1 MAAVPADDSR
11 MRSKFGVFGG
21 VFTPNV
27 LTILGVIMFLR
38 FGQITGQAGVVHAI
52 FILAC
57 AKLITS
63 LTSISLAAIAT
74 NTRVKGG
81 GAYYLISRSLGV
93 EFGGGIAFV
102 FYLAQSVSVAMYVIG
117 FAEAFVA
124 MYPEVASNQQLVA
137 SIANAAVLI
146 TVLVGAGWAIRIQYL
161 ILLILAAALASFVLG
176 AGPLFSFERFAS
188 SLAPAYTGNASTL
201 TMFALFFPAAT
212 GIMAGANMSGDLRDP
227 GKSLPVGTFA
237 AIGVT
242 ALVYLGLIVLL
253 AGGVDRGELISNSLI
268 MNDVAVWPVL
278 IIAGVFAATLSSA
291 LGSMLGA
298 PRIMQAFARD
308 RVFKSLLFLGRGS
321 GPADEPRRAT
331 VLTALV
337 SQVAILLG
345 DLNAIAP
352 IITMFFM
359 ITYGTL
365 NLACFYEYYSGNPSF
380 RPRFKHSNW
389 WLALMGAFGCLIAM
403 LLIDVLWAIVSLV
416 AMAALYWSIRRIG
429 VEARW
434 GDVHSG
440 MAFERARL
448 ALLKLEKEP
457 VHAKNWRPII
467 LALGA
472 ASTGR
477 RRVLEFGQWLT
488 AGRGVLSLGQVVSEG
503 SEDRIER
510 GENIER
516 IIRQTISEEGIEAFP
531 AVVVDDDLLDGLKS
545 LLLCHGIGGVRP
557 NTVLLGWSN
566 DTDELER
573 FSKILRLSERLQ
585 RNIIVVKS
593 EVDLADWEARPGEIH
608 IWWHGRRNGPLMLL
622 LAHLLTQNDEFRRRK
637 TRLIH
642 VIPEEAG
649 REQARDHLSQMAER
663 ARIVFE
669 PMIVV
674 AENQREAILNLSK
687 NAAVVFMGFDPPA
700 EGEHI
705 PFFQDME
712 VLTDGLEEVILVS
725 SAPGVDLEA

>member
-1 MAAVPADDSR
+1 MVDATADAPR
-11 MRSKFGVFGG
+11 VRSKFGTFGG

-38 FGQITGQAGVVHAI
+38 FGQITGQAGVINAI
-52 FILAC
+52 LILVC

-124 MYPEVASNQQLVA
+124 AYPEIASDQRLVA
-137 SIANAAVLI
+137 TVANAAVFV

-161 ILLILAAALASFVLG
+161 ILLILAAALASFALG
-176 AGPLFSFERFAS
+176 AGALFSFERFAGN
-188 SLAPAYTGNASTL
+188 LGPAYTGGASTL

-227 GKSLPVGTFA
+227 ARSLPLGTFA

-242 ALVYLGLIVLL
+242 ALVYLGLILLL
-253 AGGVDRGELISNSLI
+253 AGGVDRADLIANSLI

-291 LGSMLGA
+291 LGSMLGS
-298 PRIMQAFARD
+298 PRILQAFARD
-308 RVFKSLLFLGRGS
+308 RVFKSLQFLGRGS
-321 GPADEPRRAT
+321 GSADEPRRAT

-337 SQVAILLG
+337 SQAAILLG

-359 ITYGTL
+359 VTYGTL

-389 WLALMGAFGCLIAM
+389 WVALLATLGCLVAM
-403 LLIDVLWAIVSLV
+403 LLIDALWAIFSLV

-429 VEARW
+429 IKARW

-440 MAFERARL
+440 VAFERARL
-448 ALLKLEKEP
+448 ALLKLEKAP

-472 ASTGR
+472 ASAGR
-477 RRVLEFGQWLT
+477 RRILEFGQWLT
-488 AGRGVLSLGQVVSEG
+488 AGRGVLSVGQVVSEG
-503 SEDRIER
+503 AEDRIER
-510 GENIER
+510 GDKVENV
-516 IIRQTISEEGIEAFP
+516 IRQTISEEGMEAFP

-557 NTVLLGWSN
+557 NTVLLGWSSN
-566 DTDELER
+566 LDELER
-573 FSKILRLSERLQ
+573 FTNILRLCERLR
-585 RNIIVVKS
+585 RNIVVVKS
-593 EVDLADWEARPGEIH
+593 EVELEDWEAPPGEIQV
-608 IWWHGRRNGPLMLL
+608 WWHGRRNGPLMLL
-622 LAHLLTQNDEFRRRK
+622 LAHLLTQNDEFRRRR

-642 VIPEEAG
+642 VIPEDAG
-649 REQARDHLSQMAER
+649 REQAQTHLAEMAER
-663 ARIVFE
+663 ARIDIE
-669 PMIVV
+669 PMIIVS
-674 AENQREAILNLSK
+674 ENPREVLLNLSK

-700 EGEHI
+700 VGEHI
-705 PFFQDME
+705 PFFQDIE
-712 VLTDGLEEVILVS
+712 VLTEGLDEVILVS
-725 SAPGVDLEA
+725 SAQGVDLEA

>member
-1 MAAVPADDSR
+1 MAAASAGDSR
-11 MRSKFGVFGG
+11 TRSKFGTFGG

-38 FGQITGQAGVVHAI
+38 FGQTTGQAGVFHAI
-52 FILAC
+52 LILVC

-63 LTSISLAAIAT
+63 LTSFSLAAIAT

-124 MYPEVASNQQLVA
+124 AYPALAANQQLVA
-137 SIANAAVLI
+137 SIANGAVLI

-161 ILLILAAALASFVLG
+161 ILLILVAALASFAFG
-176 AGPLFSFERFAS
+176 AADLFSFDQFTS
-188 SLAPAYTGNASTL
+188 NLGPAYTGDASTL

-227 GKSLPVGTFA
+227 AKSLPLGTFA

-242 ALVYLGLIVLL
+242 ALVYLGLILLL
-253 AGGVDRGELISNSLI
+253 AGSADRADLISNSLI
-268 MNDVAVWPVL
+268 MTDIAIWPVL

-298 PRIMQAFARD
+298 PRILQAFARD
-308 RVFKSLLFLGRGS
+308 RVFKSLQFLGRG
-321 GPADEPRRAT
+321 GGAGDEPRRAT
-331 VLTALV
+331 LLTALV
-337 SQVAILLG
+337 SQAAILLG
-345 DLNAIAP
+345 DLDAIAP

-359 ITYGTL
+359 VTYGTL

-380 RPRFKHSNW
+380 RPRFKRSNW
-389 WLALMGAFGCLIAM
+389 WLALMGTLGCLIAM
-403 LLIDVLWAIVSLV
+403 LLIDFLWAIVSLL
-416 AMAALYWSIRRIG
+416 AMAALYWSILRIG
-429 VEARW
+429 IKARW

-472 ASTGR
+472 ASSGR
-477 RRVLEFGQWLT
+477 RRILEFGQWLT
-488 AGRGVLSLGQVVSEG
+488 AGRGVLSIGQVVSEG

-510 GENIER
+510 GETVER
-516 IIRQTISEEGIEAFP
+516 VIRQSISEEGIEAFP

-557 NTVLLGWSN
+557 NTLLLGWSN

-573 FSKILRLSERLQ
+573 FSNILRLSERLQ
-585 RNIIVVKS
+585 RNIVVIKS
-593 EVDLADWEARPGEIH
+593 EAELDPWEAPPGEIH

-622 LAHLLTQNDEFRRRK
+622 LAHLLTQHDEFRRRK

-642 VIPEEAG
+642 VIPEVAG
-649 REQARDHLSQMAER
+649 REQAQAHLSQMAER

-674 AENQREAILNLSK
+674 SENHREAMLNLSQ

-700 EGEHI
+700 VGDHI
-705 PFFQDME
+705 PFFQEME
-712 VLTDGLEEVILVS
+712 VLTEGLDEVILVS
-725 SAPGVDLEA
+725 SAQGVDLEA

>member
-1 MAAVPADDSR
+1 MAAAINAESR
-11 MRSKFGVFGG
+11 LRAKFGTFGG

-38 FGQITGQAGVVHAI
+38 FGQITGQAGVMDAVI
-52 FILAC
+52 ILLC

-63 LTSISLAAIAT
+63 LTSFSLAAIAT

-124 MYPEVASNQQLVA
+124 AFPELASDQQLVA
-137 SIANAAVLI
+137 SIANAAVFV
-146 TVLVGAGWAIRIQYL
+146 TVLVGAGWALRIQYL
-161 ILLILAAALASFVLG
+161 ILLILIAAIISFTIG
-176 AGPLFSFERFAS
+176 AGAEFSVERFTEN
-188 SLAPAYTGNASTL
+188 LTPAYTSGANIL
-201 TMFALFFPAAT
+201 VMFALFFPAAT

-227 GKSLPVGTFA
+227 AKSLPMGTFA

-242 ALVYLGLIVLL
+242 ALVYLGLILLL
-253 AGGVDRGELISNSLI
+253 AGGVDRADLLSNSLI
-268 MNDVAVWPVL
+268 MNDVAVWPTL

-298 PRIMQAFARD
+298 PRILQAFARD
-308 RVFKSLLFLGRGS
+308 RVFQSLTFLGRGS
-321 GPADEPRRAT
+321 GSADEPRRAT

-337 SQVAILLG
+337 SQAAIMLG

-359 ITYGTL
+359 VTYGTL

-380 RPRFKHSNW
+380 RPRFKYSNW
-389 WLALMGAFGCLIAM
+389 WLALLGALGCLVAM
-403 LLIDVLWAIVSLV
+403 LLIDALWAIVSLV

-429 VEARW
+429 IEARW

-472 ASTGR
+472 ASSGR
-477 RRVLEFGQWLT
+477 RRILEFGQWLT

-503 SEDRIER
+503 AEDRAER
-510 GENIER
+510 GEKFER
-516 IIRQTISEEGIEAFP
+516 IVRQTISDEGIEAFP
-531 AVVVDDDLLDGLKS
+531 AVVVDDELLDGLKS

-557 NTVLLGWSN
+557 NTVLLGWSSN
-566 DTDELER
+566 AAELER
-573 FSKILRLSERLQ
+573 FANILRLCERLR
-585 RNIIVVKS
+585 RNIVVVKS
-593 EVDLADWEARPGEIH
+593 EVEAEDWEVPTGEIH

-622 LAHLLTQNDEFRRRK
+622 LAHLLTQNDEFRRRR

-642 VIPEEAG
+642 VIPEESG
-649 REQARDHLSQMAER
+649 REQAQTYLSQMAEC
-663 ARIVFE
+663 ARMEIE

-674 AENQREAILNLSK
+674 SENEREMMINLSK
-687 NAAVVFMGFDPPA
+687 NAAVVFLGFDPPA
-700 EGEHI
+700 KGDHI
-705 PFFQDME
+705 PFFQEIE
-712 VLTDGLEEVILVS
+712 VLTEGFDEIILVS
-725 SAPGVDLEA
+725 SAQGVDLEA

>member
-1 MAAVPADDSR
+1 VPIAADESR
-11 MRSKFGVFGG
+11 SRSKFGTFGG

-38 FGQITGQAGVVHAI
+38 FGQITGQAGVVHGVL
-52 FILAC
+52 ILVC

-63 LTSISLAAIAT
+63 LTSFSLAAIAT

-81 GAYYLISRSLGV
+81 GAYYLISRSLGI

-117 FAEAFVA
+117 FAETFVA
-124 MYPEVASNQQLVA
+124 AYPHLASDQQLVA
-137 SIANAAVLI
+137 SVANAAVFVA
-146 TVLVGAGWAIRIQYL
+146 VLVGAGWAIRIQYL
-161 ILLILAAALASFVLG
+161 ILLILAAALVSFAIG
-176 AGPLFSFERFAS
+176 AGGMFSLERFAGN
-188 SLAPAYTGNASTL
+188 LAPAYTGDTNAL
-201 TMFALFFPAAT
+201 IMFALFFPAAT

-227 GKSLPVGTFA
+227 ARSLPLGTFA

-242 ALVYLGLIVLL
+242 ALIYFGLIVLL
-253 AGGVDRGELISNSLI
+253 AGGVDRADLLSDRLI
-268 MNDVAVWPVL
+268 MNSVAAWPTL

-308 RVFKSLLFLGRGS
+308 QVFKSLRPLGRGS
-321 GPADEPRRAT
+321 GRADEPRRAT

-337 SQVAILLG
+337 SQAAIMLG

-359 ITYGTL
+359 VTYGTL

-380 RPRFKHSNW
+380 RPRFRYSNW
-389 WLALMGAFGCLIAM
+389 WVALAGTLGCLVAM
-403 LLIDVLWAIVSLV
+403 LLIDALWALVSLI

-429 VEARW
+429 IEARW

-448 ALLKLEKEP
+448 ALLKLEQEP

-472 ASTGR
+472 ASAGR
-477 RRVLEFGQWLT
+477 RRILEFGQWLT

-503 SEDRIER
+503 SEDRVEHGHKIER
-510 GENIER
+510 V
-516 IIRQTISEEGIEAFP
+516 IRQTISEEGVEAFP

-557 NTVLLGWSN
+557 NTVLLGWTN
-566 DTDELER
+566 NIEDLER
-573 FSKILRLSERLQ
+573 FSNILRLSERLQ
-585 RNIIVVKS
+585 RNIVVVKS
-593 EVDLADWEARPGEIH
+593 EVELDPWEAPPGEIH

-649 REQARDHLSQMAER
+649 REQAQAHLTQMAER
-663 ARIVFE
+663 ARMTFE

-674 AENQREAILNLSK
+674 SENEREMLLNLSK
-687 NAAVVFMGFDPPA
+687 NAAVILMGFDPP
-700 EGEHI
+700 EKGDHI

-712 VLTDGLEEVILVS
+712 VLTEGLDEVILVS
-725 SAPGVDLEA
+725 SAQGVDLEA

>member
-1 MAAVPADDSR
+1 VSAASAES
-11 MRSKFGVFGG
+11 RSKPRFGTFGG

-38 FGQITGQAGVVHAI
+38 FGQITGQAGVFDAI
-52 FILAC
+52 LILVC

-63 LTSISLAAIAT
+63 LTSFSLAAIAT

-81 GAYYLISRSLGV
+81 GAYYLISRSLGI

-117 FAEAFVA
+117 FAETFVA
-124 MYPEVASNQQLVA
+124 AYPELASNQQLVA
-137 SIANAAVLI
+137 SVANAAVFVA
-146 TVLVGAGWAIRIQYL
+146 VLVGAGWAIRIQYL
-161 ILLILAAALASFVLG
+161 ILLVLAAALASFAIG
-176 AGPLFSFERFAS
+176 AGGLFSLERFADN
-188 SLAPAYTGNASTL
+188 LAPAYTGDANTL
-201 TMFALFFPAAT
+201 VMFALFFPAAT

-227 GKSLPVGTFA
+227 ARSLPAGTFA

-242 ALVYLGLIVLL
+242 ALIYFGLILLL
-253 AGGVDRGELISNSLI
+253 AGGVDREELLSNSLV
-268 MNDVAVWPVL
+268 MTDVAAWPAL

-298 PRIMQAFARD
+298 PRILQAFARD
-308 RVFKSLLFLGRGS
+308 QVFKSLRPLGRGS
-321 GPADEPRRAT
+321 GRGDEPRRAT

-337 SQVAILLG
+337 SQAAILLG

-359 ITYGTL
+359 VTYGTL

-380 RPRFKHSNW
+380 RPRFKYSNQ
-389 WLALMGAFGCLIAM
+389 WLALAGTLGCLVAM
-403 LLIDVLWAIVSLV
+403 LLIDALWAFVSLI

-429 VEARW
+429 IEARW

-448 ALLKLEKEP
+448 ALLKLEQEP

-472 ASTGR
+472 ASAGR
-477 RRVLEFGQWLT
+477 RRILEFGQWLT

-510 GENIER
+510 GHKIER
-516 IIRQTISEEGIEAFP
+516 VIRQTISEEGVEAFP

-557 NTVLLGWSN
+557 NTVLLGWTHN
-566 DTDELER
+566 IEDFER
-573 FSKILRLSERLQ
+573 FANVLRLCERLQ
-585 RNIIVVKS
+585 RNIVVVKS
-593 EVDLADWEARPGEIH
+593 EVEFDAWEAPPGEIH
-608 IWWHGRRNGPLMLL
+608 VWWHGRRNGPLMLL

-649 REQARDHLSQMAER
+649 REQAQTHLAQMAER
-663 ARIVFE
+663 ARMTFE

-674 AENQREAILNLSK
+674 SENEREAILNVSK
-687 NAAVVFMGFDPPA
+687 KAAVIFMGFDAPTK
-700 EGEHI
+700 GDHI
-705 PFFQDME
+705 PFFQEME
-712 VLTDGLEEVILVS
+712 VLTEGLDEVILVS
-725 SAPGVDLEA
+725 SAQGVDLEA

>member
-1 MAAVPADDSR
+1 VTAAATDESR
-11 MRSKFGVFGG
+11 LRSKFGTFGG

-52 FILAC
+52 IILLS

-63 LTSISLAAIAT
+63 LTSFSLAAIAT

-117 FAEAFVA
+117 FAEAFVVA
-124 MYPEVASNQQLVA
+124 YPDIATDQRTVASV
-137 SIANAAVLI
+137 ANAAVLI

-161 ILLILAAALASFVLG
+161 ILMILAAALVSFALG
-176 AGPLFSFERFAS
+176 AGALFSFDQLAS
-188 SLAPAYTGNASTL
+188 NMTPAYTGGASAL
-201 TMFALFFPAAT
+201 VMFALFFPAAT

-227 GKSLPVGTFA
+227 ARSLPIGTFA

-242 ALVYLGLIVLL
+242 AIVYLALILLL
-253 AGGVDRGELISNSLI
+253 AGGVDRADLNANNMI
-268 MNDVAVWPVL
+268 MNDVAVWPAL

-308 RVFKSLLFLGRGS
+308 RVFKSLTFLGRGS
-321 GPADEPRRAT
+321 GSADEPRRAT
-331 VLTALV
+331 ILTALV
-337 SQVAILLG
+337 SQAAILLG

-359 ITYGTL
+359 VTYGTL

-380 RPRFKHSNW
+380 RPRFKFSNW
-389 WLALMGAFGCLIAM
+389 WIALLGTIGCLVAM
-403 LLIDVLWAIVSLV
+403 LLIDAVWAIVSLV

-429 VEARW
+429 IEARW

-448 ALLKLEKEP
+448 ALLKLEQEP

-477 RRVLEFGQWLT
+477 RRILEFGQWLT

-503 SEDRIER
+503 SEDRVER
-510 GENIER
+510 GEKFER
-516 IIRQTISEEGIEAFP
+516 LVRQTISEEGIEAFP

-557 NTVLLGWSN
+557 NTVLLGWSSN
-566 DTDELER
+566 TGEFER
-573 FSKILRLSERLQ
+573 FSNILRLCERLQ
-585 RNIIVVKS
+585 RNIVVVKS
-593 EVDLADWEARPGEIH
+593 EVNFEEWEAPPGEIH

-649 REQARDHLSQMAER
+649 REQANEHLSQMAER
-663 ARIVFE
+663 ARLEIE

-674 AENQREAILNLSK
+674 SENDREALLNLSK
-687 NAAVVFMGFDPPA
+687 NAGVIFLGFDPPA
-700 EGEHI
+700 KGEHI
-705 PFFQDME
+705 PFFQDIE
-712 VLTDGLEEVILVS
+712 VLTEGFDEVVLVS
-725 SAPGVDLEA
+725 SAQGVDLDA